1 MKTGGLTGR
10 RRFRLETSGFWAPH
24 GLLVLQV
31 EESVWNDTVEGK
43 PGKWVNVWRD
53 ATPKD
58 VSEAVV

>member
-1 MKTGGLTGR
+1 MKPELTGR
-10 RRFRLETSGFWAPH
+10 RRFRKASVLEM
-24 GLLVLQV
+24 LVLQV